1 MTESNGNMYEGVI
14 TWNPLAGE
22 CSHGCSYCST
32 NALKRYPG
40 VAAKYSGDIR
50 LTEDLLKKFKGGPKT
65 IFVVAQND
73 LFAWDVPNHCIE
85 AILNACNVWNQ
96 NTYLFQTKNPDRF
109 HYYFDRF
116 PQNTILCTTIETNRD
131 YPQMGKTPG
140 ARTRA
145 ESMEG
150 IFMFPT
156 QVTIEPIMDFDHEE
170 MCQLIRLCEPDQVN
184 IGADSK
190 RNGLPEPSK
199 AKIEALIRDME
210 LHTKVVIKKNLYR
223 LLK

>member
-1 MTESNGNMYEGVI
+1 MENNGNMYEGVI

-32 NALKRYPG
+32 NALKRYLV
-40 VAAKYSGDIR
+40 VAEKYSGEIR
-50 LTEDLLKKFKGGPKT
+50 LSHEFMKKFRGEPKT

-73 LFAWDVPNHCIE
+73 LFANNVPDSYII
-85 AILNACNVWNQ
+85 AIINNCNTWNQ
-96 NTYLFQTKNPDRF
+96 HTYLFQTKNPKRF
-109 HYYFDRF
+109 EAFKDWF
-116 PQNTILCTTIETNRD
+116 PVNTILCTTIETNRI
-131 YPQMGKTPG
+131 YPQMGNT
-140 ARTRA
+140 ARPTDRA
-145 ESMEG
+145 VYLSLLDWA
-150 IFMFPT
+150 IK
-156 QVTIEPIMDFDHEE
+156 QVTIEPIMDFDHDA
-170 MCQLIRLCEPDQVN
+170 MCELIRMCEPTQVN